1 MRGLE
6 WLSSV
11 GFGGRCELRSK
22 GGSLVRG
29 EIQRHGGGGG
39 RRDGSGGDH
48 ERGHLAFPREGD
60 GRREERRLIE
70 REWGSPG
77 NEMEIP
83 PEQEEE

>member
-1 MRGLE
+1 MRDLE
-6 WLSSV
+6 WLSGV

-22 GGSLVRG
+22 GGSLVRD
-29 EIQRHGGGGG
+29 EIRRRGGGGG
-39 RRDGSGGDH
+39 HRDGSGGDH
-48 ERGHLAFPREGD
+48 ERGHLAFPHEGD

-70 REWGSPG
+70 RERGSLG